1 MKKRYKLL
9 LWQNVYCANSHKM
22 LFFGLIIIAS
32 FHVVGHKICNTLIF
46 LSIIYVI
53 KIFFKQFIPINFLE
67 QKNLYDVSIISAL
80 CRSIPHI
87 ITAKLESKSVK
98 NSHYQQDSIKIVLSF
113 SNCSKRYTIWSNN
126 KSGCLYNC
134 ARIDCSYLKEPPRI
148 LQHETI
154 VPSTA

>member
-1 MKKRYKLL
+1 MVYICFSQFPNFSNLEYQLAQIHKNKKYVEVLDLVMKKRYKLL

-67 QKNLYDVSIISAL
+67 QKNLYDVPSVL
-80 CRSIPHI
+80 YVDPCR
-87 ITAKLESKSVK
+87 T
-98 NSHYQQDSIKIVLSF
+98 
-113 SNCSKRYTIWSNN
+113 
-126 KSGCLYNC
+126 
-134 ARIDCSYLKEPPRI
+134 
-148 LQHETI
+148 
-154 VPSTA
+154 